1 MIEPVVVVFPAYNA
15 EKTLAPVIK
24 GLRQVLPR
32 STIIG
37 INDGSQDGTAALL
50 RSVCDRTIDFPT
62 NRGKGAALRAGFA
75 SALETNCRAVLT
87 IDADGQ
93 HDPAFAPAILSA
105 LDTSHISIGTRDLS
119 GQQVP
124 RHRRIANMMSSAA
137 TRIVSGG
144 AVRDS
149 QSGYRGIRREV
160 LNEIHAEG
168 DRYEFETDFVIR
180 AARAGFSI
188 TNVPISTIYGPAS
201 YFREFHDAMRVIR
214 VIWKHRSG
222 AFRRK
227 ARRSVIPVTSP
238 DVTKA

>member
-1 MIEPVVVVFPAYNA
+1 MIEPVVVIFPAYNA
-15 EKTLAPVIK
+15 EKTLSPVIK
-24 GLRQVLPR
+24 GLRQILPR
-32 STIIG
+32 ATIIG
-37 INDGSQDGTAALL
+37 VNDGSQDGTGALL
-50 RSVCDRTIDFPT
+50 RSLCDRTIEFT
-62 NRGKGAALRAGFA
+62 ANRGKGAALQAGIDA
-75 SALETNCRAVLT
+75 ALETDCRAVLT
-87 IDADGQ
+87 IDSDGQ

-105 LDTSHISIGTRDLS
+105 LDVSHIAIGTRDLS

-149 QSGYRGIRREV
+149 QSGYRAIRREV
-160 LNEIHAEG
+160 LEEVHANG

-201 YFREFHDAMRVIR
+201 YFREFHDAMRVIG
-214 VIWKHRSG
+214 VIWKHRGG
-222 AFRRK
+222 AFGRK
-227 ARRSVIPVTSP
+227 ARRAVVPVSSP
-238 DVTKA
+238 GVTKA